1 MLPVSCP
8 PRLLLGLVRR
18 RLTLRPGGL
27 LLTWSIPSVE
37 YEGTGWCEG
46 VREGVRER
54 VGRRGDVREDV
65 MVGVKY

>member
-1 MLPVSCP
+1 M
-8 PRLLLGLVRR
+8 
-18 RLTLRPGGL
+18 RPGGL

-46 VREGVRER
+46 VRER
-54 VGRRGDVREDV
+54 VGRRRDVREDV

>member
-18 RLTLRPGGL
+18 SLTLRPGGL
-27 LLTWSIPSVE
+27 LLTWSIPSGE

-46 VREGVRER
+46 VREGV
-54 VGRRGDVREDV
+54 GRREDVREDV
-65 MVGVKY
+65 MVGVEY